1 MLINYS
7 IGTCK
12 LFWKKMIEFR
22 LKVDSRI
29 TRGLA
34 PLIVKCFSECRNR
47 SLPAF
52 PYLDEK
58 DGDLVDSWES
68 SLGEDFAQDRQALA
82 RLLNSSKFAH
92 GYVEMEQN
100 DAELVL
106 RSITEIRMHV
116 REQYLGALTDVE
128 LETGDVS
135 FSQKSSSIQPFYLI
149 YLVLAEVQEGLI
161 QEIM

>member
-1 MLINYS
+1 
-7 IGTCK
+7 
-12 LFWKKMIEFR
+12 MIEFR
-22 LKVDSRI
+22 LRVDSRI
-29 TRGLA
+29 TRGIA

-92 GYVEMEQN
+92 GYVEMEEN

-128 LETGDVS
+128 LETGEVS

>member
-12 LFWKKMIEFR
+12 LFWKRMIEFR
-22 LKVDSRI
+22 LKLDSRI

-92 GYVEMEQN
+92 GYVEMEEN

-106 RSITEIRMHV
+106 RSITEIRMYV
-116 REQYLGALTDVE
+116 REEYLGALTDVE

>member
-92 GYVEMEQN
+92 GYVEMEEN

-128 LETGDVS
+128 LETGEVS

>member
-34 PLIVKCFSECRNR
+34 PLIVKCFSECRKR
-47 SLPAF
+47 SLPVF

-92 GYVEMEQN
+92 GYVEMEEN

-161 QEIM
+161 QEII

>member
-12 LFWKKMIEFR
+12 LFWKRMIEFR

-92 GYVEMEQN
+92 GYVEMEEN

-106 RSITEIRMHV
+106 RSITEIRMYV
-116 REQYLGALTDVE
+116 REENLGALTDVE

-161 QEIM
+161 QEII

>member
-12 LFWKKMIEFR
+12 PFWKRMIEFR

-34 PLIVKCFSECRNR
+34 PLIVKCFSECRNL

-58 DGDLVDSWES
+58 DGVLVDSWES

-92 GYVEMEQN
+92 GYVEMEEN

>member
-12 LFWKKMIEFR
+12 LFWKRMIEFR

-29 TRGLA
+29 TLGLA

-92 GYVEMEQN
+92 GYVEMEEN

-161 QEIM
+161 QEII

>member
-92 GYVEMEQN
+92 GYVEMEEN

-161 QEIM
+161 QEII

>member
-92 GYVEMEQN
+92 GYVEMEEN

>member
-12 LFWKKMIEFR
+12 LFWKRMIEFR

-29 TRGLA
+29 ARGLA

-92 GYVEMEQN
+92 GYVEMEEN

>member
-12 LFWKKMIEFR
+12 LFWKRMIEFR

-92 GYVEMEQN
+92 GYVEMEEN

-116 REQYLGALTDVE
+116 REQYLAALTDVE

>member
-12 LFWKKMIEFR
+12 LFWKRMIEFR

-92 GYVEMEQN
+92 GYVEMEEN

-116 REQYLGALTDVE
+116 REQYLAALTDVE

-161 QEIM
+161 QEII

>member
-1 MLINYS
+1 M
-7 IGTCK
+7 
-12 LFWKKMIEFR
+12 
-22 LKVDSRI
+22 
-29 TRGLA
+29 
-34 PLIVKCFSECRNR
+34 
-47 SLPAF
+47 
-52 PYLDEK
+52 
-58 DGDLVDSWES
+58 VDSWES

-92 GYVEMEQN
+92 GYVEMEEN

-161 QEIM
+161 QEII

>member
-12 LFWKKMIEFR
+12 LFWKRMIDFR

-92 GYVEMEQN
+92 GYVEMEEN

-116 REQYLGALTDVE
+116 REQYLAALTDVE

-161 QEIM
+161 QEII

>member
-92 GYVEMEQN
+92 GYVEMEEN

-116 REQYLGALTDVE
+116 REQYLAALTDVE

-161 QEIM
+161 QEII

>member
-12 LFWKKMIEFR
+12 LFWKRMIEFR

-92 GYVEMEQN
+92 GYVEMEEN

-116 REQYLGALTDVE
+116 REQYLAALTEVE

-161 QEIM
+161 QEII

>member
-29 TRGLA
+29 TRGLV

-92 GYVEMEQN
+92 GYVEMEEN

-106 RSITEIRMHV
+106 RSITEIRMYV

-161 QEIM
+161 QEII

>member
-1 MLINYS
+1 
-7 IGTCK
+7 
-12 LFWKKMIEFR
+12 MIEFR

-92 GYVEMEQN
+92 GYVEMEEN

-161 QEIM
+161 QEII

>member
-92 GYVEMEQN
+92 GYVEMEEN

-116 REQYLGALTDVE
+116 REQYLAALTDVE

>member
-1 MLINYS
+1 MPINYS

-12 LFWKKMIEFR
+12 LFWKRMIEFR

-92 GYVEMEQN
+92 GYVEMEEN

-135 FSQKSSSIQPFYLI
+135 FSQKSSPIQPFYLI

>member
-1 MLINYS
+1 
-7 IGTCK
+7 
-12 LFWKKMIEFR
+12 MIEFR

-92 GYVEMEQN
+92 GYVEMEEN

-116 REQYLGALTDVE
+116 REQYLAALTDVE

-161 QEIM
+161 QEII

>member
-1 MLINYS
+1 MPINYS
-7 IGTCK
+7 IRTCK
-12 LFWKKMIEFR
+12 PFWKRMIEFR

-92 GYVEMEQN
+92 GYVEVEEN

-106 RSITEIRMHV
+106 RSITEIRMYV
-116 REQYLGALTDVE
+116 REQYLAALTDVE

>member
-12 LFWKKMIEFR
+12 LFWKRMIEFR

-92 GYVEMEQN
+92 GYVEMEEN

>member
-58 DGDLVDSWES
+58 DGVLVDSWES

-92 GYVEMEQN
+92 GYVEMEEN

-161 QEIM
+161 QEII

>member
-12 LFWKKMIEFR
+12 LSWKRMIEFR

-92 GYVEMEQN
+92 GYVEMEEN

-161 QEIM
+161 QEII

>member
-1 MLINYS
+1 
-7 IGTCK
+7 
-12 LFWKKMIEFR
+12 MIEFR

-92 GYVEMEQN
+92 GYVEMEEN